1 MKPIKVSFYVYVDDD
16 SEATELAKSLHDF
29 VEDKRRIGI
38 AVTAKKLT
46 EALNKFK
53 NNFFV
58 NNFLK

>member
-1 MKPIKVSFYVYVDDD
+1 MIPTKITFYVYSD
-16 SEATELAKSLHDF
+16 SETEATELSQALHDF
-29 VEDKRRIGI
+29 VEDKRKIGI

>member
-16 SEATELAKSLHDF
+16 SEATELTQSLHDF

>member
-16 SEATELAKSLHDF
+16 SEATELAQSLHDF